1 MKKIKR
7 YYKKV
12 EQLLP
17 LEQFEKKKY
26 MDTFKSNVEDFI
38 YEYPDSNINV
48 IIEHFGTPESIA
60 SNFLSGEDDFYISN
74 KISIT
79 KFKKKII
86 AAFIAVLFT
95 VVALTL
101 AYGIIDT
108 YRANH
113 GYYDIQINDEKG

>member
-26 MDTFKSNVEDFI
+26 MDTFKSNLEDFL
-38 YEYPDSNINV
+38 YEYPDSNIDV
-48 IIEHFGTPESIA
+48 IMEQFGTPESIA
-60 SNFLSGEDDFYISN
+60 SSFLAGEDDSYISQ
-74 KISIT
+74 KITAT

-86 AAFIAVLFT
+86 IAFIIVLFT
-95 VVALTL
+95 IVALSLT
-101 AYGIIDT
+101 YVIVDT
-108 YRANH
+108 YRINH
-113 GYYDIQINDEKG
+113 GYYDELIK